1 MWPFDRRPPEE
12 RFWRWFQ
19 KNSDRLFR
27 FETDQERVFEDLS
40 GALRAVDRELTFE
53 FGPIREGRR
62 ELVVSADGIR
72 KSFPAVRRLVAAAPP
87 LSRWIVTPFR
97 PPASLDV
104 VIQYAGVSL
113 GPDDIWFTA
122 EPDGEKSAGFILLD
136 NALGEFAVETQ
147 VGFVEWK
154 PLPDDPATDGLSP
167 FRSIRDTFDTVSH

>member
-1 MWPFDRRPPEE
+1 
-12 RFWRWFQ
+12 
-19 KNSDRLFR
+19 
-27 FETDQERVFEDLS
+27 
-40 GALRAVDRELTFE
+40 LTFE

-62 ELVVSADGIR
+62 EFVVSADGIR

-122 EPDGEKSAGFILLD
+122 EPDGEKIGLRLFVRGLSYENLPVLASAGFILLD